1 MSQLIRVKLNFDMLL
16 VLVVE
21 TVNHQSLD
29 LHPSCFSFLTNFT
42 SALFK
47 ENATAQK
54 PIKVSRMILLFF
66 LSNNITY

>member
-16 VLVVE
+16 VLAVE
-21 TVNHQSLD
+21 TVKHQSLD

-47 ENATAQK
+47 ENAHSLKTNK
-54 PIKVSRMILLFF
+54 GIENDTFVFSF
-66 LSNNITY
+66 